1 MVMMSPAWILSFW
14 MVSIIFCPRSYIVSI
29 SVVFKVILPK
39 VAACPLAGFSISI
52 STTSP
57 SMISASS
64 RMRTPMERLKACV
77 RASVLLISR
86 EKISEPASIVKGVSS
101 PKALAMPMAMAV
113 LPVPGWPAMSTARP
127 AIFSSWI
134 IARMTPAA
142 RLAAFWPT
150 MPCETM
156 RASSAS
162 SRPRP
167 RMCECAPMRSSRWT
181 SRTSAIFA
189 GSAAIAWVG
198 LPWEIVDGRQIPRAC
213 ERPRPQRRLRRP
225 CA

>member
-1 MVMMSPAWILSFW
+1 MVMMSPAAMFSFW

-29 SVVFKVILPK
+29 SVVFRVILPK
-39 VAACPLAGFSISI
+39 VAAWPLAGRSISI

-77 RASVLLISR
+77 SASVLLISR
-86 EKISEPASIVKGVSS
+86 EKISEPANMVKGVSS
-101 PKALAMPMAMAV
+101 PSALAMPMAMAV
-113 LPVPGWPAMSTARP
+113 LPVPGWPAMRQARP
-127 AIFSSWI
+127 AIFCSRI
-134 IARMTPAA
+134 IWRMTPAA
-142 RLAAFWPT
+142 RLAPFWPT
-150 MPCETM
+150 MPWETM

-167 RMCECAPMRSSRWT
+167 RMWEWAPMRSSLCT

-189 GSAAIAWVG
+189 GSAAAMIESVVG
-198 LPWEIVDGRQIPRAC
+198 RA
-213 ERPRPQRRLRRP
+213 
-225 CA
+225 